1 MTRQRAALLAGAG
14 VCLLV
19 VAIFGLLVTQDR
31 SPLDSLDH
39 SGKSGEDWADD
50 HATLIQFLRLVEA
63 AFATIGMIIWAGLVA
78 AILLSRRRVR
88 AAAFTVLVMVTTSLT
103 TTALKIWLARGRPD
117 WQDHVDL
124 LSSKSFPSGHASS
137 IAAFVGV
144 LLVLIWGLMGN
155 RTVRWPAT
163 VFLLVL
169 WFIVCLDR
177 VLLGRHFP
185 SDVVAGS
192 LLGVAVVLIGWA
204 VLDPVS
210 QTRTSDQLVAS
221 GR

>member
-1 MTRQRAALLAGAG
+1 MTRRRAALLAGAG
-14 VCLLV
+14 VCLLAV
-19 VAIFGLLVTQDR
+19 SIFVFLVMQDR
-31 SPLDSLDH
+31 SPLDSLDQ

-63 AFATIGMIIWAGLVA
+63 VFGTIGMIICAGLLA

-88 AAAFTVLVMVTTSLT
+88 AAAFTVLVMVATSLT

-137 IAAFVGV
+137 IAALVGV
-144 LLVLIWGLMGN
+144 LLVLVWGLMGN

-204 VLDPVS
+204 VFDPVS
-210 QTRTSDQLVAS
+210 EGRSSDQLVAS